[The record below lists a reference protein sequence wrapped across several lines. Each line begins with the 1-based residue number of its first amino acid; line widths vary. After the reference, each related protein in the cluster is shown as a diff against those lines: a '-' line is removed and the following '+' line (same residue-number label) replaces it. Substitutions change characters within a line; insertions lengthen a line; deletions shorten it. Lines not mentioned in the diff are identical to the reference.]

1 MAEKDYTRKCPECSG
16 EVVGRPYKI
25 YCSQRCMRRF
35 ITRRAK
41 KTANCTVC
49 DKEFKYNAGNTSGK
63 FCSYKCANNAPDALQ
78 LKKQNAIKQN
88 AERRE
93 QGLKKATGQHSLIY
107 DRKCIEC
114 DGLFHSARKKQA
126 PCFCSPSCRKDWE
139 ARYKTFNIRWSHNH
153 PLIVIKVC
161 PETGWV
167 FKADN
172 ASRIYATEE
181 IAKRVGKR
189 IAKAKRR
196 ARKRTNGRC
205 ENIDPIQVFR
215 DANYVCQICGVQTDK
230 TKRGLIHDLAPEL
243 DHIVPLSKGGEHTHD
258 NVQCACKRCNANKSN
273 LLNYKS
279 KGAVAN

>member
-25 YCSQRCMRRF
+25 YCSTLCMSRAGRKRR
-35 ITRRAK
+35 K

-49 DKEFKYNAGNTSGK
+49 SKEFKYNPHTTSGK
-63 FCSYKCANNAPDALQ
+63 FCSKKCAKNTDESKEAIRKHRL
-78 LKKQNAIKQN
+78 KQNAVL
-88 AERRE
+88 RE
-93 QGLKKATGQHSLIY
+93 QRLKKATGQHSLIY

-114 DGLFHSARKKQA
+114 DGLFHSATRQKSLY
-126 PCFCSPSCRKDWE
+126 CSVKCKTDW
-139 ARYKTFNIRWSHNH
+139 AKRYSVFIKRWEDGRS
-153 PLIVIKVC
+153 LISFRIC
-161 PETGWV
+161 PESNWI
-167 FKADN
+167 FKVN
-172 ASRIYATEE
+172 HNRLYATDE

-243 DHIVPLSKGGEHTHD
+243 DHIVPLSRGGEHTHD

-273 LLNYKS
+273 LLNYKA